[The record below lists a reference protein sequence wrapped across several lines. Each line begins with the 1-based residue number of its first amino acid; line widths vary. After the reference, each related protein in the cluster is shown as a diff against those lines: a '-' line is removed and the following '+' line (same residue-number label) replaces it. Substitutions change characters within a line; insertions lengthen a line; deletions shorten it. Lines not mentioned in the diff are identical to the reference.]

1 MTIWQEAGDG
11 EATENTE
18 DAADEA
24 GRLANTGSVFVTGGK
39 GCPT

>member
-18 DAADEA
+18 DAVDEA
-24 GRLANTGSVFVTGGK
+24 GRLANTGSVFVTWGK

>member
-11 EATENTE
+11 EATE